1 MSLALFSLSFHF
13 GAFATVGCR
22 RNLRPCVRAE
32 LGAKLWPGPHG
43 KVRWNGASSWKSR
56 LLQVVLFSVSC
67 PFLCYLSIFR
77 AKVLFLHVQT
87 TQGAIGNLSPTGE
100 WFNDALYRVHDPNLS
115 CQSRNKTMKPFVDFV
130 GNVLPKWMTNWT
142 KESLDAWTNE
152 WMKEYLQFV
161 CKQCTYVCMYV
172 RMYGT

>member
-32 LGAKLWPGPHG
+32 LGAKLWPGTHG

-100 WFNDALYRVHDPNLS
+100 WYNDALYRVHDCMFVIQQTCL
-115 CQSRNKTMKPFVDFV
+115 CQIYLASQGTRQWSRLLTLLETCCQNEWLIERR
-130 GNVLPKWMTNWT
+130 NHWMHGQI
-142 KESLDAWTNE
+142 E
-152 WMKEYLQFV
+152 WMK
-161 CKQCTYVCMYV
+161 
-172 RMYGT
+172 